1 MTWRDKLVVVALV
14 ILLMAASAAAVLTES
29 GPGLPSAPAYGGTYV
44 EGVAGVPQYL
54 NPLIAATNVDDDVA
68 SLVFSGLTRYDKNG
82 TIVTDLA
89 SGFRTEAE
97 GKIWNFELRSDARW
111 HDGIE
116 VTSADVLYTIKL
128 LQDAAHIGPFADA
141 FRGVRVE
148 AIGRKSVR
156 FTLPDAYG
164 PFLNSTTAPLLP
176 AHLLSAVPYA
186 ELARQQFNARPVG
199 TGPFRVSEVDGR
211 QITLVRSDDFY
222 RVRPERSRAYLDK
235 IVFRFFRDPSEALL
249 ALSRG
254 EIDGV
259 GGLTS
264 AEADRARGLK
274 NIRFYS
280 LPTGD
285 FTALF
290 LNVSP
295 EKPTFR
301 DRAVRQAVATAIDR
315 VRVLQVATE
324 GRGRLADGI
333 VPPTSWAYVKDI
345 KRYAYDIADA
355 KRILDEADWKD
366 HDGDGVRDK
375 GGVALSFSLS
385 TSDEPGHFQ
394 AGVQVAEDLRAIG
407 MKVELRSM
415 PFAEL
420 VDRIARQR
428 SFDAMLVS
436 VARSGDP
443 DPYEF
448 FHSSQSRD
456 PGHNFSG
463 YSTLPLDRSLESARR
478 ISDQAKRL
486 ELYVTVFQQI
496 AIEAPVVFLYFS
508 DYLYAI
514 RRDVQGVVASSI
526 DDRTQRL
533 WNAED
538 WYVKTVRR

>member
-1 MTWRDKLVVVALV
+1 
-14 ILLMAASAAAVLTES
+14 
-29 GPGLPSAPAYGGTYV
+29 
-44 EGVAGVPQYL
+44 
-54 NPLIAATNVDDDVA
+54 
-68 SLVFSGLTRYDKNG
+68 
-82 TIVTDLA
+82 
-89 SGFRTEAE
+89 
-97 GKIWNFELRSDARW
+97 
-111 HDGIE
+111 
-116 VTSADVLYTIKL
+116 
-128 LQDAAHIGPFADA
+128 
-141 FRGVRVE
+141 
-148 AIGRKSVR
+148 
-156 FTLPDAYG
+156 
-164 PFLNSTTAPLLP
+164 
-176 AHLLSAVPYA
+176 
-186 ELARQQFNARPVG
+186 
-199 TGPFRVSEVDGR
+199 
-211 QITLVRSDDFY
+211 
-222 RVRPERSRAYLDK
+222 
-235 IVFRFFRDPSEALL
+235 
-249 ALSRG
+249 
-254 EIDGV
+254 
-259 GGLTS
+259 
-264 AEADRARGLK
+264 
-274 NIRFYS
+274 
-280 LPTGD
+280 
-285 FTALF
+285 
-290 LNVSP
+290 VSP